1 KIVDAGNGRLMTEQQ
16 LTDLNAQ
23 LTIARA
29 KTSEMRARLDGI
41 NVALNDSADIAVIN
55 ATASDGLNNQ
65 LTTKLRTQYLE
76 LAAREAEWSEKY
88 GRNHLAA
95 VNARNS
101 MRGIRA
107 SILAELQRLR
117 SAYKNDYE
125 VASDAEKLIEKQLQ
139 EVIAQSQTSHE
150 AQVVLRDLESSA
162 QTYKTLYNNFLKRYA
177 EAVEQ
182 QSFPYTEARLITKAT
197 PPIKR
202 TYRKSLLIVAATPLM
217 GLFLGLGLGALRDF
231 LDRGFRTSHQIE
243 TMLDLP
249 CIALVPWQN
258 KA

>member
-1 KIVDAGNGRLMTEQQ
+1 YVIDINFESASPERAAQIANAIAQAYITEQFEAKYQVTREGSKWLEGRIRELRDHVSAAEKAVVDYKAKNKIVDAGNGRLMTEQQ
-16 LTDLNAQ
+16 LTDLNSQ

-29 KTSEMRARLDGI
+29 KASEMRARLDGI
-41 NVALNDSADIAVIN
+41 SVALNDSADIAVIN

-125 VASDAEKLIEKQLQ
+125 VARDAEKLIEKQLQ
-139 EVIAQSQTSHE
+139 EVIAQSQTS
-150 AQVVLRDLESSA
+150 
-162 QTYKTLYNNFLKRYA
+162 
-177 EAVEQ
+177 
-182 QSFPYTEARLITKAT
+182 
-197 PPIKR
+197 
-202 TYRKSLLIVAATPLM
+202 
-217 GLFLGLGLGALRDF
+217 
-231 LDRGFRTSHQIE
+231 
-243 TMLDLP
+243 
-249 CIALVPWQN
+249 
-258 KA
+258 